1 MNSTPLDSSMA
12 RADISASVNKYIPKL
27 NNGDWKIRKEGIDA
41 IELLLTQNNN
51 KIKLDGLYDFI
62 SVLKSKINDPNKTL
76 VKIFITFAGRFVE
89 ACGKDI
95 KNHCK
100 PILLSII
107 SHLSDKQGIVR
118 SEANTSIDKIAGILG
133 KEQVINCML
142 GFICEDSVE
151 MKVNILNYIFCN
163 PDGFKK
169 CD

>member
-1 MNSTPLDSSMA
+1 MA

-100 PILLSII
+100 PILLFNI
-107 SHLSDKQGIVR
+107 SREHFFV
-118 SEANTSIDKIAGILG
+118 GILE
-133 KEQVINCML
+133 KTIFF
-142 GFICEDSVE
+142 FIRYGLLFSNLTC
-151 MKVNILNYIFCN
+151 KKKNTK
-163 PDGFKK
+163 FK
-169 CD
+169 